1 MLQNS
6 GIQLLV
12 VGLLILRQA
21 SGDLASDECDSMDTF
36 SGDAMMQLRHHTV
49 ASSMTVQNPDHL
61 LRKVFTGRQE
71 ATAQCDAGYYATSGG
86 CHTEG
91 RGYSFHIS
99 MPVGDPPT
107 GWKCAGDSE
116 SIFAV
121 VLCTRQFR
129 TTLVTATS
137 EDWAEAQCPDGYHT
151 TGAGCNGAKPP
162 AAISVDKNIARCG
175 GHGGQTTA
183 YAVCTNATMQ
193 MMTSGGGDGGDW
205 ETPACPWGWEL
216 VGGGCTAFRGTSNQL
231 KFQTSMPAPSRY
243 SWGSEKWMCGG
254 HGSGK
259 QVIAICFRNLR
270 HPWQRL

>member
-1 MLQNS
+1 M
-6 GIQLLV
+6 V
-12 VGLLILRQA
+12 VGLLILLQT
-21 SGDLASDECDSMDTF
+21 SDVLASEECDSMDTF
-36 SGDAMMQLRHHTV
+36 SDSMMQHSHHTV
-49 ASSMTVQNPDHL
+49 ASLITSSLSQKEGPQDSDFPLN
-61 LRKVFTGRQE
+61 RREFKGRQA
-71 ATAQCDAGYYATSGG
+71 ATATCLSGYLATSGG

-91 RGYSFHIS
+91 RGHSFHIS
-99 MPVGDPPT
+99 MPVGDPPI
-107 GWKCAGDSE
+107 GWTCVGDSE

-121 VLCTRQFR
+121 VLCTRQFS

-137 EDWAEAQCPDGYHT
+137 ENWAEAQCPDGYHT
-151 TGAGCNGAKPP
+151 TGAGCHAEQPP
-162 AAISVDKNIARCG
+162 QAINMDKNIARCG